1 MESNVTFPTWKLIF
15 QKTRLKNLT
24 LILFVMLFVMLL
36 VGFVADSRSVDNIM
50 ITNEILSYQESLDS
64 E

>member
-1 MESNVTFPTWKLIF
+1 
-15 QKTRLKNLT
+15 
-24 LILFVMLFVMLL
+24 MLFVMLL